1 MFVRGVAVYILVVIS
16 NKRKEKVVVKPS
28 KRPSPV
34 ALGEYRGD
42 KLNNPRE
49 YYETIKKCDFK
60 NYEDEIRNQAIS
72 SAIKSER
79 VDLRFERHLIKF
91 HVQQQAV
98 SLARG
103 RKLYVRPDLI

>member
-1 MFVRGVAVYILVVIS
+1 MT
-16 NKRKEKVVVKPS
+16 
-28 KRPSPV
+28 
-34 ALGEYRGD
+34 LGEYRGD

-60 NYEDEIRNQAIS
+60 NYKDEIRNQAIS

-91 HVQQQAV
+91 HV
-98 SLARG
+98 
-103 RKLYVRPDLI
+103 